1 MFARKVTILLAG
13 AALLALPLAAVAQG
27 KGKAGAGGSTT
38 TTVPVGGSQGPV
50 TAESLITR
58 YTSLAG
64 STENA
69 TSLVNGLRSGTPVTL
84 TAEVAAP
91 PPPPPPAPP
100 PPPPPGGL
108 GGLSLL
114 PPPPPPPSTQ
124 SLTPATT
131 IITVEFTPP
140 TGNLGF
146 GNVDIALAFTEAQ
159 LTELGLQ
166 KPDPNQLKAALVGGE
181 VEYGT
186 SNPKQKKTLP
196 GILQLRASGM
206 GWGQIAAQLGYKLQ

>member
-13 AALLALPLAAVAQG
+13 AALLALPLAVIAQG
-27 KGKAGAGGSTT
+27 KGKDAATTT

-50 TAESLITR
+50 TAEGLIAR
-58 YTSLAG
+58 YTALAG
-64 STENA
+64 SVDNA
-69 TSLVNGLRSGTPVTL
+69 TSLVNGLRNGTSVTL

-100 PPPPPGGL
+100 PPPPPGGFGAL
-108 GGLSLL
+108 NFL
-114 PPPPPPPSTQ
+114 PPPPPPQQ

-131 IITVEFTPP
+131 IITVEFAPP
-140 TGNLGF
+140 TGNLGI
-146 GNVDIALAFTEAQ
+146 GNVDIALAFAEAQ

-186 SNPKQKKTLP
+186 SSPKQRKALP
-196 GILQLRASGM
+196 GILQLRAGGL